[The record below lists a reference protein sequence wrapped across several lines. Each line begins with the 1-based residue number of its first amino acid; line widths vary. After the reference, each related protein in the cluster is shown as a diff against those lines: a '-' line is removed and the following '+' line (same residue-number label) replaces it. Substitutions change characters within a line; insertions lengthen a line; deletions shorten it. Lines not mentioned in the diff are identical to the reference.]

1 MSAFPKFAK
10 GIVESSRGDFEEA
23 FKEHSFGV
31 GDKEP
36 FLVAVGS
43 STSNKH
49 CCALQ
54 ICSDRDLGNFIE
66 LHARS
71 FRQLSKLSK
80 VFKSCQKLSDRH

>member
-1 MSAFPKFAK
+1 MSAFPKFSK

-43 STSNKH
+43 Y
-49 CCALQ
+49 
-54 ICSDRDLGNFIE
+54 
-66 LHARS
+66 
-71 FRQLSKLSK
+71 
-80 VFKSCQKLSDRH
+80 